1 ASQIYSTVGGGRS
14 NTAAGDYSAI
24 PGGRGLTLSAARSF
38 GFLGGNTG
46 SNDMTITDA
55 NVAVFGNTNLW
66 LANNNNAPSEL
77 RFFEAYNTAG
87 AFPSGTNYT
96 AFKAQTQANDIT
108 YTLPAANGTDGQVL
122 RLATGA
128 TATAGT
134 LEWATASGLTLPFS
148 NTTSSASTLF
158 DITNSGA
165 GQASNFNISGAKT
178 ASTTTMV
185 VDNDATNTTT
195 NAINKTVL
203 SVASS
208 GDFSGAGGGSTTAT
222 GVDINMTGTGGD
234 VNKGMTIA
242 VAGSDAIG
250 LQMSSGR
257 LVYSVASIAHPNGA
271 AFTAPNNAAIIKV
284 TDGGSDG
291 SRSDLTLST
300 TGVIEG
306 QVVWV
311 YNGDV
316 DDNVRVQSTPT
327 RILNSGATD
336 RDLWPFIYI
345 DGAWRPLR

>member
-1 ASQIYSTVGGGRS
+1 
-14 NTAAGDYSAI
+14 
-24 PGGRGLTLSAARSF
+24 
-38 GFLGGNTG
+38 
-46 SNDMTITDA
+46 MTITDA